1 MKVSFAIAH
10 GIAAGTIQKPDFMH
24 YSEDDST
31 ILGWEGSPRP
41 TDEVLQAAWT
51 AFGGDAAIT
60 DAANKQARKERFAA
74 EADPLFFQVQR
85 GEVEQ
90 SVYDAKIT
98 EIRADLPLSTD

>member
-1 MKVSFAIAH
+1 MKVSYAIMH
-10 GIAAGTIQKPDFMH
+10 GIETGTIQKPEFMH

-31 ILGWEGSPRP
+31 ILSWEGSPRP

-51 AFGGDAAIT
+51 AFGGEAAIS
-60 DAANKQARKERFAA
+60 DAGKKQARKERFAI

-85 GEVEQ
+85 GEIEQ
-90 SVYDAKIT
+90 SVYDAKVA